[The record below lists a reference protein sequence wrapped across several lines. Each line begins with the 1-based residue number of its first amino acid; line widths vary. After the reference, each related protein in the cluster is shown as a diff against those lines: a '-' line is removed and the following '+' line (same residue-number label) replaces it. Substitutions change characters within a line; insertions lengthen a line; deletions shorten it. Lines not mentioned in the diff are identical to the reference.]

1 MSKTVL
7 KSIYTIIVSM
17 AMVISITVLADAA
30 NNSGANDTVD
40 LKNGDKVTGTVLNDT
55 FTVSTAYSSITL
67 KKDKISQIGIHSG
80 NQNDDVV
87 DLIAGGSVE
96 GTIDEPAISLKL
108 DSGKIISIE
117 KEKCSRII
125 FKRKTE

>member
-7 KSIYTIIVSM
+7 KSIYTIIVSV
-17 AMVISITVLADAA
+17 AIVVSITVFADAA
-30 NNSGANDTVD
+30 NKAGTNDTVD

-55 FTVSTAYSSITL
+55 FTLSTPYSAVTL
-67 KKDKISQIGIHSG
+67 KKDKIAEIRFQSG

-87 DLIAGGSVE
+87 VLIAGGSVE

-117 KEKCSRII
+117 KEQCGRII
-125 FKRKTE
+125 LKRKTE

>member
-7 KSIYTIIVSM
+7 KSIYTIIVSV
-17 AMVISITVLADAA
+17 AIVVSITVFAGAA
-30 NNSGANDTVD
+30 NKAGTNDTVD

-55 FTVSTAYSSITL
+55 FTVSTPYSAVTL
-67 KKDKISQIGIHSG
+67 KKDKIAEIRFQSG

-87 DLIAGGSVE
+87 VLIAGGSVE

-117 KEKCSRII
+117 KEQCGRII
-125 FKRKTE
+125 LKRKTE

>member
-7 KSIYTIIVSM
+7 KSIYTIVVSM
-17 AMVISITVLADAA
+17 VMVISITAFTDAA
-30 NNSGANDTVD
+30 NNSGTKDTVD
-40 LKNGDKVTGTVLNDT
+40 LKNGDKVTGTVLNDS
-55 FTVSTAYSSITL
+55 FTVSTPYMSITL

-87 DLIAGGSVE
+87 DLVAGGSVE
-96 GTIDEPAISLKL
+96 GTIDELSISVKL

-117 KEKCSRII
+117 KEKCSKII